1 MKKGRDKICLD
12 NDCRRKRNYLGSA
25 NTDRSMISKRS
36 LEENLSDPNCSF
48 ENHKVCSN
56 VFQPVQKHRLQ
67 NPKNIVIRHL
77 NVNSLRNKFDAV
89 EELVQNEID
98 ICFLSEKKDEAFP
111 NQQLMMVLT
120 MVISYSAEI
129 EIVMMESF
137 YVTLMK
143 ISPPKL

>member
-1 MKKGRDKICLD
+1 M
-12 NDCRRKRNYLGSA
+12 
-25 NTDRSMISKRS
+25 
-36 LEENLSDPNCSF
+36 
-48 ENHKVCSN
+48 
-56 VFQPVQKHRLQ
+56 Q

-111 NQQLMMVLT
+111 NQQSMMVLT

>member
-1 MKKGRDKICLD
+1 M
-12 NDCRRKRNYLGSA
+12 
-25 NTDRSMISKRS
+25 
-36 LEENLSDPNCSF
+36 
-48 ENHKVCSN
+48 
-56 VFQPVQKHRLQ
+56 Q
-67 NPKNIVIRHL
+67 NPKNIVTGHL
-77 NVNSLRNKFDAV
+77 NVNSLRNKFDAE

-143 ISPPKL
+143 ISSPKL